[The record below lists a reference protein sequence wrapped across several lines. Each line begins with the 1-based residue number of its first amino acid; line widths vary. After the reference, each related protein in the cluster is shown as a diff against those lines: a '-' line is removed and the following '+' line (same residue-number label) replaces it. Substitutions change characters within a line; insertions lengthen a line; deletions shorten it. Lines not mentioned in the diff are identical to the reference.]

1 MVSLQRSAPQLHLY
15 ADYGLHG
22 YFRAWYGDGVRRQV
36 DGLQDSEL
44 AFGGQLIAAAAVT
57 GHAAPLAPVPGQ
69 ALGRPACLLAVVAF
83 RGLRQVALSPV
94 VLVLDRV
101 QILAGHV
108 CGVLLAVGHGKV
120 LAVDMG
126 KVLAD

>member
-1 MVSLQRSAPQLHLY
+1 M
-15 ADYGLHG
+15 
-22 YFRAWYGDGVRRQV
+22 RRQV
-36 DGLQDSEL
+36 DGLQDPEL

-57 GHAAPLAPVPGQ
+57 RHAAPLAPVPGQ

-83 RGLRQVALSPV
+83 RGLRQIALSPV
-94 VLVLDRV
+94 VLVLDSV
-101 QILAGHV
+101 QVLAGHV
-108 CGVLLAVGHGKV
+108 RGVLLAVGHGKV